1 MLSAKPTDET
11 YAGQAIY
18 NPVTLALYDIVVL
31 GVSNRLIWRCPT
43 PRILRLYNQHVTD
56 NHLDVGRWNR
66 LVSRPLP
73 LPRPE
78 GAARASRSE

>member
-1 MLSAKPTDET
+1 MLSSKSTDET
-11 YAGQAIY
+11 YAGQTIY

-56 NHLDVGRWNR
+56 ITSTWALEPVGI
-66 LVSRPLP
+66 STT
-73 LPRPE
+73 
-78 GAARASRSE
+78 AASPARGCGSGFSI